1 MAYGVKSHKFCCC
14 LPVRLGV
21 FVLSF
26 FELIIT
32 GAFAGISYYSIAQG
46 RFDEQKYKIATIV
59 TAAVMTLLFIVSLLG
74 LIGCVLRRLPLVRIF
89 SRTLNWLLAI
99 NIIAGIA
106 TTVLLFIANKQEVI
120 DACKDGSTDQN
131 VIDTCNHYNTHRYVI
146 IALIVL
152 GWAVQFY
159 ECVIVARYV
168 IQLQEEKEEMWRLSA
183 MKTYMQ
189 VPRRDSTD
197 AFISP
202 PVTYPYADKEH
213 SFGSH
218 RASEKV

>member
-26 FELIIT
+26 CELITT

-46 RFDEQKYKIATIV
+46 RFDEQKFKIATV
-59 TAAVMTLLFIVSLLG
+59 VMAAIMTLLFIVSLFG
-74 LIGCVLRRLPLVRIF
+74 FVGCVLRRLPLVRIF
-89 SRTLNWLLAI
+89 SRTLNWLLGI
-99 NIIAGIA
+99 NVIAGIA
-106 TTVLLFIANKQEVI
+106 TIVLLFIVNKQEVI
-120 DACKDGSTDQN
+120 NTCMDGSTDQN
-131 VIDTCNHYNTHRYVI
+131 VLDTCNHYDTYRYVM

-152 GWAVQFY
+152 GWVVQFY

-213 SFGSH
+213 SFGYH
-218 RASEKV
+218 HASEKV